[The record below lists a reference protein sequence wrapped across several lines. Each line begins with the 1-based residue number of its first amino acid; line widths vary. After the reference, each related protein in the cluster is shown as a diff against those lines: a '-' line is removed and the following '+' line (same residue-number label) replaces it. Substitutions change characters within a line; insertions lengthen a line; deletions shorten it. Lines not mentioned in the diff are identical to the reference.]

1 MSEQGTPEAAKSG
14 ALQMMLGYFRDFKVL
29 KECPM
34 RYWGVQV
41 INFLDCL
48 AYFSITI
55 VITLYLSK
63 QFGLSD
69 EQAGYVVMLFGI
81 VTSISIMFIGPV
93 TDWLGIRKSMLL
105 ALIGKLV
112 LPIALGGLAFTGEFP
127 GRGLI
132 ASILF
137 AALGLPMAMIQPIYQ
152 AANARFTTKKSRG
165 PGFNLWYLFMNL
177 GALGAGLG
185 VDFIR
190 QTLNLSDTY
199 VVLAGAV
206 TSLLAMGVLAWMVR
220 SDDPA
225 EVEEKKPGE
234 EDAPKKNPWQI
245 FLSVIRESVFWKM
258 LAMITLLLGVR
269 AVFLYM
275 MILMPKYWERTI
287 GLGAAIGKLNAINP
301 FLIVIGL
308 ILLIPIASKINVFKM
323 LTWGAIISSL
333 SLFAL
338 MIPWNWFS
346 SDVATGFYAIAIIS
360 MILLSIGE
368 IFWSPRLQHYIAA
381 IAPKGEEGS
390 YLGISTITW
399 FVAKTIASALS
410 GHMLTMWCPEKV
422 TFTQNQL
429 VTKLN
434 EAGVSI
440 KELADQLADS
450 EVAVQAQNLG
460 MSVVE
465 KLHSIDPTKAEVILK
480 HYGFDVADLTTNTS
494 ADLMKQSLAQMKIE
508 NVELFKDIDPGA
520 FAVKMKVLA
529 IEISEKITGGAHLDT
544 DSIGVNLQLALKH
557 GWIEFWHSPSAMWL
571 ILGLIAISGPI
582 IAIIFKSWFTKG
594 ARFEDTQDA

>member
-1 MSEQGTPEAAKSG
+1 MSEQGTPAAAKPG
-14 ALQMMLGYFRDFKVL
+14 ALQMMIGYFRDFKVL
-29 KECPM
+29 KECPP
-34 RYWGVQV
+34 RYWGVQL

-81 VTSISIMFIGPV
+81 VTSVTILFIGPV
-93 TDWLGIRKSMLL
+93 TDWLGIRKSMLV
-105 ALIGKLV
+105 ALIGKLI
-112 LPIALGGLAFTGEFP
+112 LPLALGGLAFTGDFA
-127 GRGLI
+127 GRGLL
-132 ASILF
+132 AAILF
-137 AALGLPMAMIQPIYQ
+137 ASLGFPMAMIQPIYQ
-152 AANARFTTKKSRG
+152 AANARFTTQKSRG

-185 VDFIR
+185 VDVIR
-190 QTLNLSDTY
+190 KWMGLSDTY

-206 TSLLAMGVLAWMVR
+206 TSLLAMIVLFFMVR
-220 SDDPA
+220 TDEPA
-225 EVEEKKPGE
+225 EAEEKKPGE
-234 EDAPKKNPWQI
+234 AGAPKKNPVQI

-287 GLGAAIGKLNAINP
+287 GAGAAIGTLNAINP

-323 LTWGAIISSL
+323 LTWGAIISAL

-338 MIPWNWFS
+338 VLPWHWFS
-346 SDVATGFYAIAIIS
+346 SNVATGFYAIAIIS

-399 FVAKTIASALS
+399 FVAKTIASAFS
-410 GHMLTMWCPEKV
+410 GHMLTLWCPEKV
-422 TFTQNQL
+422 TYTQSEL
-429 VTKLN
+429 VSKVN
-434 EAGVSI
+434 EAGISI
-440 KELADQLADS
+440 KELAGQLADS
-450 EVAVQAQNLG
+450 EVATQAQNLG
-460 MSVVE
+460 MTVVD
-465 KLHSIDPTKAEVILK
+465 KLQAIDPTQAQAMLEQHGFTLSEVTANASP
-480 HYGFDVADLTTNTS
+480 DMV
-494 ADLMKQSLAQMKIE
+494 KQTLEQMKIE
-508 NVELFKDIDPGA
+508 NIELFKDVDPGV
-520 FAVKMKVLA
+520 FATKVKALA
-529 IEISEKITGGAHLDT
+529 VEVSEQITGGAPLDT
-544 DSIGVNLQLALKH
+544 DSVGVNLQLALKH
-557 GWIEFWHSPSAMWL
+557 GWVDFWHSPSAMWL
-571 ILGLIAISGPI
+571 ILALVAVSGPI
-582 IAIIFKSWFTKG
+582 IAIIFKGWFTKG
-594 ARFEDTQDA
+594 ARFEETQHD